1 MLSRRPESSLLLWV
15 RLTIVGII
23 VLFAAA
29 TSAQQAA
36 YTPEPGSAERKAI
49 FDAMRKLGD
58 NPTRVFVVRYLK
70 VQDGWAWVTGDPQSP
85 DNSSHFETESALLRN
100 AGSGWKVLD
109 QPCGEGDCDFK
120 KELARIRAAHPSAP
134 VAIFP
139 PS

>member
-1 MLSRRPESSLLLWV
+1 MLSKRPDGSLRRWM
-15 RLTIVGII
+15 RLTIVGFI
-23 VLFAAA
+23 VLFSAAA
-29 TSAQQAA
+29 SAQPAA

-85 DNSSHFETESALLRN
+85 DNTSHFETESALLRN
-100 AGSGWKVLD
+100 AGGGWKVLD

-134 VAIFP
+134 EGIFP
-139 PS
+139 